1 MMGGVGLRRLRSTP
15 KFASPSLSQC
25 FPLPLDPD
33 EHVLQLPGRRDAAS
47 KQANSVDYRAYTSTL
62 DLPSRRLMLR

>member
-1 MMGGVGLRRLRSTP
+1 
-15 KFASPSLSQC
+15 
-25 FPLPLDPD
+25 LDPD
-33 EHVLQLPGRRDAAS
+33 EHVLQLLGRRDAAS